1 MCLQVVGPIAP
12 GVLTIEE
19 YQILQEYELAKRVQP
34 VLSALE
40 DIVPTFGGYD
50 RWVPILSFEILVL
63 SFLRR
68 RRINRMI
75 KLE

>member
-1 MCLQVVGPIAP
+1 MCLQVVGPIAS

-50 RWVPILSFEILVL
+50 R
-63 SFLRR
+63 
-68 RRINRMI
+68 
-75 KLE
+75 